1 MHITRFVHVI
11 HGREYTI
18 EVLAVGRDRWRA
30 QIVRAPGGATAL
42 MPFYGAT
49 AEAAAEQLAG
59 WLGRAATAPVTNAP
73 R

>member
-1 MHITRFVHVI
+1 VHTTRFVHVI

-18 EVLAVGRDRWRA
+18 EVLAVARDRWRA

-49 AEAAAEQLAG
+49 PEAAAERLAG
-59 WLGRAATAPVTNAP
+59 WLGRAAMPPAPA